1 VSGADD
7 ATGHATEVLRRRP
20 RARANRARA
29 FTGDVVECATESPK
43 ALPPRLEG
51 NLGDGQLGVPKQRR
65 GPLDAPREQI
75 SVRRHPE
82 GVLER
87 PSEMSR

>member
-1 VSGADD
+1 MSGADD
-7 ATGHATEVLRRRP
+7 ATGYATEIFRRSP

-29 FTGDVVECATESPK
+29 FTGDVAEGAAESPK

-51 NLGDGQLGVPKQRR
+51 NLGDGQFGVPKQRR
-65 GPLDAPREQI
+65 GPLDAPREQ
-75 SVRRHPE
+75 VPMRRHPE

-87 PSEMSR
+87 PREMSR